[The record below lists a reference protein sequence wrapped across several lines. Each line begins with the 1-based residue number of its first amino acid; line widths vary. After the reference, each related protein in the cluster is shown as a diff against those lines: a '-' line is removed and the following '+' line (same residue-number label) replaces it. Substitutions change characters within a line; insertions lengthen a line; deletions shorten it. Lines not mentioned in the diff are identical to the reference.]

1 MDKTF
6 DFYKEKKKVIT
17 ELTKHGLDEIQ
28 AEVVAD
34 CFATADLYGVTS
46 HGCAM
51 TQAHIKRLKCVD
63 II

>member
-46 HGCAM
+46 
-51 TQAHIKRLKCVD
+51 LVVP
-63 II
+63 